1 MHKTEPKIV
10 APGYTD
16 EEIYEWMTK
25 KLESPRII

>member
-16 EEIYEWMTK
+16 EEIYEWMNR
-25 KLESPRII
+25 PGNPGD